1 MRNGWP
7 TAILFFRGVF
17 MLNAV
22 GIDVSKGKSTVA
34 ILRPAGEVVRKPFN
48 VPHSVK
54 NLSSLVSY
62 VGSLEGET
70 RVVMETTGHY
80 HEPVLKAFLDAGIFV
95 SAVNPSL
102 IKRHDSDQNPLR
114 RVKSDPADARKIA
127 KYTLDKWEYLRQYSA
142 MDTTRNQ
149 LKTLNTQFH
158 FFMQQK
164 VALKNNL
171 ISLLDLTYPGAN
183 SLFDSPVRSDGS
195 EKWIDYVHSFWHVD
209 CVRKIGL
216 KAFTERYQNFCRHHG
231 YNYQSGKPEELFNA
245 AKEIVAVVPKDPVY
259 KQLILS
265 SIEQLNTIS
274 KQIEE
279 FRCTMNELASTLPEY
294 NTVMSM
300 YGVGPTYGPQLIAE
314 IGDITRFEHRSA
326 ITAFA
331 GVDPGVEQSGVMN
344 HKSNR
349 ASKHGAPRLR
359 KTLFQIMTTL
369 LQLAPADDPVY
380 NFMSKKKSEGKP
392 YQVYM
397 TAGANKFL
405 RIYYGK
411 VKECLAAQSAE
422 K

>member
-1 MRNGWP
+1 
-7 TAILFFRGVF
+7 

-22 GIDVSKGKSTVA
+22 GIDISKGKSTVA

-48 VPHSVK
+48 VSHSVK
-54 NLSSLVSY
+54 ELSELAAY
-62 VGSLEGET
+62 VGSLDGQT

-80 HEPVLKAFLDAGIFV
+80 HEPVLKAFLDAGLFV

-102 IKRHDSDQNPLR
+102 IKHHDCDENPLR
-114 RVKSDPADARKIA
+114 KVKSDSADARKIA
-127 KYTLDKWEYLRQYSA
+127 KYALDKWEHLRQHSI
-142 MDTTRNQ
+142 MDTTRTQ

-216 KAFTERYQNFCRHHG
+216 KAFTERYQHFCRHHG
-231 YNYQSGKPEELFNA
+231 YIFQPGKPEELFNA
-245 AKEIVAVVPKDPVY
+245 AKELIAVVPKDPVY

-274 KQIEE
+274 RQIEE
-279 FRCTMNELASTLPEY
+279 FRRAMNDLAATLPEY
-294 NTVMSM
+294 STVMSM
-300 YGVGPTYGPQLIAE
+300 YGVGTTYGPQLMAE
-314 IGDITRFEHRSA
+314 IGDISRFDHRSA

-331 GVDPGVEQSGVMN
+331 GVDPGVDQSGTVN
-344 HKSNR
+344 HESNR
-349 ASKHGAPRLR
+349 ASKHGAPLLR

-369 LQLAPADDPVY
+369 LQLSPADDPVY
-380 NFMSKKKSEGKP
+380 NFMMKKKAEGKP

-411 VKECLAAQSAE
+411 VKECLAAQSTVE
-422 K
+422 

>member
-1 MRNGWP
+1 
-7 TAILFFRGVF
+7 

-48 VPHSVK
+48 VSHSVK
-54 NLSSLVSY
+54 ELSELTSY
-62 VGSLEGET
+62 VGNLDGET

-102 IKRHDSDQNPLR
+102 IKHHDCDENPLR
-114 RVKSDPADARKIA
+114 KVKSDSADARKIA
-127 KYTLDKWEYLRQYSA
+127 KYALDKWEYLRQHST
-142 MDTTRNQ
+142 MDTTRTQ

-216 KAFTERYQNFCRHHG
+216 KAFTERYQSFCRHHG
-231 YNYQSGKPEELFNA
+231 YNFQPGKPEQLFNA
-245 AKEIVAVVPKDPVY
+245 AKELAAVVPKDPVY
-259 KQLILS
+259 KQLILG
-265 SIEQLNTIS
+265 SIEQLNTVS
-274 KQIEE
+274 RQIEE
-279 FRCTMNELASTLPEY
+279 FRRTMNELAATLPEY
-294 NTVMSM
+294 STVMSM
-300 YGVGPTYGPQLIAE
+300 YGVGRTYGPQLMAE
-314 IGDITRFEHRSA
+314 IGDISRFDHRSA

-331 GVDPGVEQSGVMN
+331 GVDPGVDQSGTVN
-344 HKSNR
+344 HESNR
-349 ASKHGAPRLR
+349 ASKHGAPLLR

-369 LQLAPADDPVY
+369 LQLGPADDPVY
-380 NFMSKKKSEGKP
+380 NFMMKKKAEGKP

-405 RIYYGK
+405 RVYYGK
-411 VKECLAAQSAE
+411 VKECLAAQSTAE
-422 K
+422 

>member
-1 MRNGWP
+1 
-7 TAILFFRGVF
+7 

-34 ILRPAGEVVRKPFN
+34 ILRPAGKVVRKPFN
-48 VPHSVK
+48 VVHSAK
-54 NLSSLVSY
+54 GLSDLVSY
-62 VGSLEGET
+62 VGSLDGES

-80 HEPVLKAFLDAGIFV
+80 HEPVLKAFLDADIFV
-95 SAVNPSL
+95 SAVNPTL
-102 IKRHDSDQNPLR
+102 IKRHDSDKNPLR
-114 RVKSDPADARKIA
+114 KVKSDPADARKIA
-127 KYTLDKWEYLRQYSA
+127 QYALDKWHLLRQHTA
-142 MDTTRNQ
+142 MDNTRAQ
-149 LKTLNTQFH
+149 LKTLNSQFH

-183 SLFDSPVRSDGS
+183 ILFNSPARADGS

-216 KAFTERYQNFCRHHG
+216 KAFKERYQNFCQHHG
-231 YNYQSGKPEELFNA
+231 YNFQEEKPAALFEA
-245 AKEIVAVVPKDPVY
+245 AKELVAVVPKDPVY
-259 KQLILS
+259 KQLIIS
-265 SIEQLNTIS
+265 TIDQLKTVS
-274 KQIEE
+274 KQIET
-279 FRCTMNELASTLPEY
+279 FRQLMNQLASTLPEY
-294 NTVMSM
+294 QTVMSM
-300 YGVGPTYGPQLIAE
+300 YGVGPTYGPQLMAE
-314 IGDITRFEHRSA
+314 IGDVSRFDHRSA

-331 GVDPGVEQSGVMN
+331 GVDPGVHQSGSEDYE
-344 HKSNR
+344 SNR

-369 LQLAPADDPVY
+369 LQLAPEKDPVY
-380 NFMSKKKSEGKP
+380 AFMMKKKTEGKP

-411 VKECLAAQSAE
+411 VKEHLASLPAAE
-422 K
+422 